1 MQGLVGKPAT
11 HHTNIDTYI
20 QLGDGIVIHTQ
31 RYAQFFKLGLAPPEA
46 PPKLWI
52 KSKRLRD
59 GDPVVL
65 TGLATVLLCIFE
77 RL

>member
-20 QLGDGIVIHTQ
+20 QLGEGIVIHTQ

-52 KSKRLRD
+52 KSKW
-59 GDPVVL
+59 
-65 TGLATVLLCIFE
+65 
-77 RL
+77 